1 MGYRLTR
8 AAAGDVSRIYLDSA
22 RQFGS
27 RQADT
32 YHELLEQTFRFL
44 AENPRA
50 ARRRPELTGN
60 IRIHPIKSHI
70 VIYQIEATGDVLILR
85 VRHGH
90 EDWAD
95 GSR

>member
-22 RQFGS
+22 RQFGI

-32 YHELLEQTFRFL
+32 YHDLLEKTFRFL

-50 ARRRPELTGN
+50 ARQRPELTGN
-60 IRIHPIKSHI
+60 IRIHSIKSHI
-70 VIYQIEATGDVLILR
+70 VIYQIEASGDVLILR